1 MKSKQKASLCVTV
14 PRLLSWLEVFLGI
27 LAGEGHKRKTWDG
40 DQEEAL
46 RSVDLYNK
54 LIRGSL
60 YFYRKK
66 KDGLMWI
73 DPRSP
78 WK

>member
-1 MKSKQKASLCVTV
+1 MKAKQKASLCVTV
-14 PRLLSWLEVFLGI
+14 PQLLSWLEVFLGS

-46 RSVDLYNK
+46 RSVDLHNR
-54 LIRGSL
+54 LIRESL
-60 YFYRKK
+60 YFYRK

-73 DPRSP
+73 DHRSP